1 MSDQE
6 SIEMREFLSVLTNTV
21 AFIGKETA
29 NLVRDK
35 AIHNAQGAEGINAR
49 AMEIDEAVKKLE
61 SAARYAALKI

>member
-1 MSDQE
+1 M
-6 SIEMREFLSVLTNTV
+6 SVLTNTV

-35 AIHNAQGAEGINAR
+35 AIHNAQGAEGIKAR

-61 SAARYAALKI
+61 SAARYATF